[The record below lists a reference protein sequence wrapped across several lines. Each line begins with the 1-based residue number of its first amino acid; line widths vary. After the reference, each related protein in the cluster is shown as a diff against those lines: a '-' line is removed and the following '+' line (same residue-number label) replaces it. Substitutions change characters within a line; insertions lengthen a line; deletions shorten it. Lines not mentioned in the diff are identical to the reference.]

1 MYAMTDNREKT
12 ATREFWNSRAASFPR
27 YEAGDDNYEA
37 RMLRLARE
45 NGVDFRN
52 KHVLDVGCG
61 SGMYTIRLAQ
71 QAATVTAVDI
81 SDEMLRILM
90 QDAASL
96 GLANIRPVLSGWEH
110 FALDERFQIVFA
122 SMVPALNDDAAR
134 EKLLHYALEQVVYM
148 GFTER
153 KPSDVMA
160 GLYAHYGVTPPRLAD
175 ASDMRAWLQGRRI
188 QHTALPVSGTWIVPH
203 TRDQLLGSCAATLRV
218 RGAEPDMAQLAAHME
233 GFRTSNG
240 EYVERTD
247 YSLEMLIWPAC

>member
-1 MYAMTDNREKT
+1 MTDSRRKN
-12 ATREFWNSRAASFPR
+12 TREYWNSRAASFPR
-27 YEAGDDNYEA
+27 FEAGDDNYEA
-37 RMLRLARE
+37 RMLRLARQ

-52 KHVLDVGCG
+52 KSVLDVGCG

-71 QAATVTAVDI
+71 EAAAVTAVDI

-90 QDAASL
+90 QDAANM
-96 GLANIRPVLSGWEH
+96 GLANICPVLTDWEH
-110 FALDERFQIVFA
+110 FDSDERFQIVFA

-153 KPSDVMA
+153 KPSDVLS

-175 ASDMRAWLQGRRI
+175 AQDMRAWLQGRRI
-188 QHTALPVSGTWIVPH
+188 QHTALPVSGTWVVPH
-203 TRDQLLGSCAATLRV
+203 SREQLLGSCAATLRV
-218 RGAEPDMAQLAAHME
+218 RGAEPDMAQLAAHIE
-233 GFRTSNG
+233 NFRAPSG

-247 YSLEMLIWPAC
+247 YSLEMLIWRTS